1 MSITGTLASLAAA
14 RSRSGTNSSL
24 DMVTSSLCASAQIAR
39 TRHVAGISF
48 FSYCAGKSRL

>member
-39 TRHVAGISF
+39 TRHVARISF
-48 FSYCAGKSRL
+48 FSYCAGKSRV